1 MTQDLII
8 LNQSG
13 NQALQQTGGVGLGSL
28 MFKAK
33 PQLLEL
39 VHKSSRQENV
49 KYGEFRNIGTNEH
62 LGTKIRVVLLAV
74 PQEQREWFRDPTV
87 FTKEN
92 KACFSL
98 DGVHPHAHAADPPA
112 MNCANCPKGNVNW
125 NTWRKT
131 KNPKDLP
138 PCGAYYH
145 LLLADRNTQAVYYLN
160 VKGKSVQPF
169 KNAMEQ
175 QMSGL
180 LAKLLANVRAEN
192 KTRGYTYVTSTQSFV
207 PTPGFVLPEGKAQ
220 QPQEPLPSIY
230 DISFD
235 IFSHQKDGGPFQMGF
250 NNFAYIKPEDRA
262 EFGNLYAELSQQR
275 QAAQEVP
282 NEEAEADEAVSEA
295 PASTEAP
302 KGEVL
307 PQITI

>member
-1 MTQDLII
+1 MSEAMVVSSQ
-8 LNQSG
+8 G
-13 NQALQQTGGVGLGSL
+13 GGALQMGGVGLGSL
-28 MFKAK
+28 MFRSK

-49 KYGEFRNIGTNEH
+49 KYGEFRNISTNEH

-74 PQEQREWFRDPTV
+74 PQTQREWFRDPTV

-98 DGVHPHAHAADPPA
+98 DGIQPHPHAADPPA
-112 MNCANCPKGNVNW
+112 LNCATCSKGDLNW
-125 NTWRKT
+125 NVWRKT
-131 KNPKDLP
+131 KMAKDLP

-169 KNAMEQ
+169 KNAMET

-192 KTRGYTYVTSTQSFV
+192 KKRGYTFVSSTNSFV
-207 PTPGFVLPEGKAQ
+207 LTPGFVLPEGQAQ

-235 IFSHQKDGGPFQMGF
+235 VFSHQKDGGPFQMGF
-250 NNFAYIKPEDRA
+250 NSFAYMKAEDRA

-275 QAAQEVP
+275 EEAHQQIVP
-282 NEEAEADEAVSEA
+282 NEEAEAAAAVSEA
-295 PASTEAP
+295 PATSKVSQEI
-302 KGEVL
+302 L
-307 PQITI
+307 PPITI